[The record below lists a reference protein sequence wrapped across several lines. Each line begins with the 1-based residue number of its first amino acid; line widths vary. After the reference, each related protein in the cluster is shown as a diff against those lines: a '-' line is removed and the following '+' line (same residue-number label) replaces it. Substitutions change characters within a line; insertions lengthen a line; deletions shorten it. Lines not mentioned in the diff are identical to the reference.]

1 MRDETFVASQPRHDP
16 PAADPDETPAPTL
29 HAIAAQERPQAR
41 RAAWLS
47 VVAALIW
54 VPQAALLAAGVAALA
69 GGSGFPYAA
78 AAGIVALAV
87 LRAAIGMAAA
97 RLAAG
102 AAGRAVS
109 RARQAVTR
117 AAATRAPSDAG
128 RTPSGLLAVLG
139 ADQVEAVDPWL
150 RRFQPARLRAVA
162 VPVVIVFAVGYVSWA
177 AALALLLAGP
187 VIPVFMALIG
197 TAAKAAAADQA
208 AGQGT
213 LSALLLDRLRA
224 ASEIRL
230 LDATERVAADFEAAA
245 ARLRGQTMAVLRI
258 AFLSSTVL
266 ELFAAI
272 GVALVAVYV
281 GFSLLGMLDFGTW
294 RGALSLG
301 DGLFILMLAPAFFE
315 PLRDLAAA
323 WHDRATFEA
332 VADRFAAAVAAGPRL
347 LGTGHAA
354 APLPGAPDIVFEA
367 VTAPQAGL
375 SAADWAFPAGAR
387 IAITGPSGAG
397 KSTLLALIA
406 GLAEPDDGTI
416 RVAGEPLD
424 ATTADAWR
432 ARLAWIGQRPHFIAG
447 SLRANVALAGDAAD
461 REGVRDA
468 LSIAAAADV
477 AARIPR
483 GLDARI
489 GETGHGVSGG
499 EARRLAVARAAYAGR
514 DVILADEPTAD
525 LDSETATAVTDGLLR
540 LADGG
545 ATLIVATHDAALA
558 ARMDREIR
566 LGGTP

>member
-1 MRDETFVASQPRHDP
+1 V
-16 PAADPDETPAPTL
+16 PA
-29 HAIAAQERPQAR
+29 
-41 RAAWLS
+41 
-47 VVAALIW
+47 
-54 VPQAALLAAGVAALA
+54 
-69 GGSGFPYAA
+69 
-78 AAGIVALAV
+78 
-87 LRAAIGMAAA
+87 
-97 RLAAG
+97 
-102 AAGRAVS
+102 
-109 RARQAVTR
+109 
-117 AAATRAPSDAG
+117 
-128 RTPSGLLAVLG
+128 
-139 ADQVEAVDPWL
+139 
-150 RRFQPARLRAVA
+150 
-162 VPVVIVFAVGYVSWA
+162 VIVLAVGYVSWA

-197 TAAKAAAADQA
+197 MAAKSAAADQA
-208 AGQGT
+208 TEQGT

-301 DGLFILMLAPAFFE
+301 EGLFILMLAPAFFE

-323 WHDRATFEA
+323 WHDRAAFEA
-332 VADRFAAAVAAGPRL
+332 VADRFAAAVATGPRL

-354 APLPGAPDIVFEA
+354 APLPGAPDIAFEA

-375 SAADWAFPAGAR
+375 EAAALTFPAGAR
-387 IAITGPSGAG
+387 IAVTGPSGAG